1 MKFDRNTRRRWVNW
15 IFSGIALACVVVAL
29 IPLGS
34 ILYTAAEMGS
44 HVISITFLTGPET
57 VPCSF
62 KLDPNCTYGGVF
74 PAIEGSAVL
83 VGLSSL
89 IAMPIG
95 ILAGIYLSE
104 YGPRDRLRVGR
115 SVSFVSDVMVGF
127 PSIVVGVFVYSV
139 FYLFAPGVI
148 FSALTGSLALAIIM
162 IPVVTRTTE
171 EALRLVPT
179 NLREAA
185 YALGI
190 PRYRATLHIVLSTGR
205 SAVITGAIL
214 AVMRSAGET
223 APLLITAFG
232 NPHGFQGFTQP
243 TEALGPL
250 IFYYGTSPWPNQIG
264 DAWGMS
270 LVLIGLMLAIS
281 IGARIALRKKFG

>member
-1 MKFDRNTRRRWVNW
+1 MRFDRDARRRGINW
-15 IFSGIALACVVVAL
+15 LVMGVAFACVVLAL

-34 ILYTAAEMGS
+34 ILYTAVSLGS
-44 HVISITFLTGPET
+44 RVLSVTFLTGPET

-62 KLDPNCTYGGVF
+62 QVDPNCTYGGVW
-74 PAIEGSAVL
+74 PAISGSLVL
-83 VGLSSL
+83 IGLSAL
-89 IAMPIG
+89 IAMPVG

-104 YGPRDRLRVGR
+104 YAPRDKLRVGR
-115 SVSFVSDVMVGF
+115 PVSFFSDVMTGF
-127 PSIVVGVFVYSV
+127 PSIVVGVFVYSL
-139 FYLFAPGVI
+139 FYLFAPGIV
-148 FSALTGSLALAIIM
+148 FSALSGSVALAIIM
-162 IPVVTRTTE
+162 IPLVTRTTE

-185 YALGI
+185 LALGI
-190 PRYRATLHIVLSTGR
+190 PRYRATLHVVLSTGR
-205 SAVITGAIL
+205 ATVITGAIL
-214 AVMRSAGET
+214 AVMRAAGET

-250 IFYYGTSPWPNQIG
+250 IYTYGESPWPNQIA

-270 LVLIGLMLAIS
+270 LVLIFMMVVIGV
-281 IGARIALRKKFG
+281 GARLALRRKFG

>member
-1 MKFDRNTRRRWVNW
+1 MRFDRNARRRWVNW
-15 IFSGIALACVVVAL
+15 IVSGVALACVVVAL

-34 ILYTAAEMGS
+34 ILYTAASIGGR
-44 HVISITFLTGPET
+44 VLSITFLTGPET

-62 KLDPNCTYGGVF
+62 QLDPNCSYGGVW
-74 PAIEGSAVL
+74 PAISGSLVL

-89 IAMPIG
+89 IAIPVG

-104 YGPRDRLRVGR
+104 YARKDRLSLGR
-115 SVSFVSDVMVGF
+115 PVSFFSDVMTGF
-127 PSIVVGVFVYSV
+127 PSIVVGVFVYSL
-139 FYLFAPGVI
+139 FYLLAPGIV
-148 FSALTGSLALAIIM
+148 FSALTGSVALAIIM

-171 EALRLVPT
+171 EALRLVP
-179 NLREAA
+179 NSLREAA
-185 YALGI
+185 HALGI
-190 PRYRATLHIVLSTGR
+190 PHYRATLNIVLSTGR
-205 SAVITGAIL
+205 SALITGAIL

-232 NPHGFQGFTQP
+232 NPHGFQGFTKP

-264 DAWGMS
+264 SAWGMS
-270 LVLIGLMLAIS
+270 LVLIFMMLIIS
-281 IGARIALRKKFG
+281 IGARLALRRRFG

>member
-1 MKFDRNTRRRWVNW
+1 MKFDRDARRRWVNR
-15 IFSGIALACVVVAL
+15 IMSGVALACVIVAL

-34 ILYTAAEMGS
+34 ILYTAANLGGRVLS
-44 HVISITFLTGPET
+44 LAFLTGPET
-57 VPCSF
+57 VPCDF
-62 KLDPNCTYGGVF
+62 KLDPSCTYGGVW
-74 PAIEGSAVL
+74 PAISGSLVL
-83 VGLSSL
+83 IGLSSL
-89 IAMPIG
+89 IAMPVG

-104 YGPRDRLRVGR
+104 YGARDRLRVGR
-115 SVSFVSDVMVGF
+115 PVSFFSDVMTGF
-127 PSIVVGVFVYSV
+127 PSIVVGVFVYSL
-139 FYLFAPGVI
+139 FYLFAPGIV
-148 FSALTGSLALAIIM
+148 FSALTGSVALAIIM

-179 NLREAA
+179 SLREAA

-190 PRYRATLHIVLSTGR
+190 PRYRATLHVVLSTGR
-205 SAVITGAIL
+205 SALITGAIL

-232 NPHGFQGFTQP
+232 NPHGFQGFTHP

-264 DAWGMS
+264 AAWGMS
-270 LVLIGLMLAIS
+270 LVLIFMMLAIS
-281 IGARIALRKKFG
+281 IGARLALRRKFG